1 VVVTLSQRDALI
13 DRYFFDVV
21 GTEGRAFDYTGRSL
35 RTADEAY
42 NAAELMALD
51 LAVKQGDE
59 VIESKVTVS
68 DTYGHELFAIL
79 VKESYLSAGSL
90 AR

>member
-1 VVVTLSQRDALI
+1 M

-21 GTEGRAFDYTGRSL
+21 GTEGRTLDYIGRSL
-35 RTADEAY
+35 RTAGEAY

-59 VIESKVTVS
+59 VIGSKVTVS
-68 DTYGHELFAIL
+68 DTYGRKLFSIP

>member
-1 VVVTLSQRDALI
+1 M

-21 GTEGRAFDYTGRSL
+21 GNEGPVLDYTGRSL
-35 RTADEAY
+35 RTVDEAY
-42 NAAELMALD
+42 NAGELMALD

-59 VIESKVTVS
+59 VFGSKVTVS
-68 DTYGHELFAIL
+68 DTYGRKIFSIP
-79 VKESYLSAGSL
+79 VKESYLSASSKAIA

>member
-1 VVVTLSQRDALI
+1 M

-21 GTEGRAFDYTGRSL
+21 GTEGRTLDYTGRSL

-42 NAAELMALD
+42 NATELMALD

-59 VIESKVTVS
+59 VIGSKVTVS
-68 DTYGHELFAIL
+68 DTYGRKLFSIP
-79 VKESYLSAGSL
+79 VKESYLSTSSSA
-90 AR
+90 A